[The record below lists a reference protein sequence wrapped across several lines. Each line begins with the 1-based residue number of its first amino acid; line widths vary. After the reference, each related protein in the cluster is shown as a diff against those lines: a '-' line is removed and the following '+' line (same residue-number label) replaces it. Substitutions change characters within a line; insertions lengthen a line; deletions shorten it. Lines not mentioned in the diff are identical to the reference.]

1 MRIILSALVFVAST
15 TAMAG
20 SLPFR
25 VVKTD
30 AKSKSKD
37 TIYEQNGISVLRN
50 AAATDAAFEDIY
62 IANVA
67 GAKQVILAH
76 KYGEVLHSE
85 PGQFFVLKIE
95 EDNKIAELSGILHQ
109 AGLAC
114 GAVLAVDGSVMANEP
129 VAAPTPL
136 IAVTEK
142 NGAVA
147 RAAQSASG
155 DNIKVTIEELIANH
169 TRYHSSPTGQ
179 QVATQL
185 SILYRALAHGRED
198 VEILTFDHGSITPQD
213 SLIVRIKG
221 TTRPN
226 EVVVLGS
233 HLDSVNMWGGT
244 TERSPGADD
253 NASGTATNLEVFRV
267 LMEQGIRPQ
276 RTIEI
281 HAYAAEE
288 IGLKGSQD
296 IAAKYKAQ
304 RVEVVSMVQFDMN
317 LFSAAEAAKIWLVSN
332 NTNAD
337 LNTSLTS
344 LIDSYVSLPWGT
356 KALSGGN
363 SDHYS
368 WTRNGF
374 AAAFPFEDPANYNDH
389 IHTADDT
396 IEKSGRFDQA
406 LGFAK
411 LGVAYLSHFAGI
423 TTL

>member
-1 MRIILSALVFVAST
+1 MRILFSTLIMIASSS
-15 TAMAG
+15 AMAG

-30 AKSKSKD
+30 SAAKSKD
-37 TIYEQNGISVLRN
+37 TIYEQNGISVIRQ
-50 AAATDAAFEDIY
+50 ATATDASFADIY

-67 GAKQVILAH
+67 GAKIAIQAQ
-76 KYGEVLHSE
+76 KYGEVLHTE
-85 PGQFFVLKIE
+85 PGEFFILKIE
-95 EDNKIAELSGILHQ
+95 EDNKIAELSGLLHE

-129 VAAPTPL
+129 VTAPAPL

-142 NGAVA
+142 NAAVT
-147 RAAQSASG
+147 RAAQSANG
-155 DNIKVTIEELIANH
+155 DNIRATIEELSANH
-169 TRYHSSPTGQ
+169 TRFHSSPTGQ
-179 QVATQL
+179 QVANQL
-185 SILYRALAHGRED
+185 TTLYRALAQGRED
-198 VEILTFDHGSITPQD
+198 VEILSFDHGSITPQD

-233 HLDSVNMWGGT
+233 HLDSVNRWGGSS
-244 TERSPGADD
+244 ERSPGADD
-253 NASGTATNLEVFRV
+253 NASGTSTNLEVFRV

-304 RVEVVSMVQFDMN
+304 RVEVISMVQFDMN
-317 LFSAAEAAKIWLVSN
+317 IYSAAAAAKIWLVSN

-337 LNTSLTS
+337 LNTSLTN

-356 KALSGGN
+356 KVLSGGN

-389 IHTADDT
+389 IHTSDDT
-396 IEKSGRFDQA
+396 IEKSGRIDQA
-406 LGFAK
+406 VGFAK